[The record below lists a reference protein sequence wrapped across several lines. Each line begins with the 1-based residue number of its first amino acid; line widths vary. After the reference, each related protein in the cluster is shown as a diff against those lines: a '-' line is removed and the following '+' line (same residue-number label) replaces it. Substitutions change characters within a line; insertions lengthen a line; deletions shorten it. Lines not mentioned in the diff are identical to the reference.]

1 MNNSA
6 TEYVLT
12 EYILNDHQLEQLK
25 NLYVETIVDSMSMED
40 LRQFAI
46 GTWKDD
52 LANFTLKKVLNEIKY
67 TLDEEMLEE
76 FITDIKNDS
85 EDKMQQND
93 IKNVFKCYF
102 KCKCVFYLLLLV
114 D

>member
-1 MNNSA
+1 MNKSA

-40 LRQFAI
+40 LRQFVI

-52 LANFTLKKVLNEIKY
+52 LANFTLKKVLNEIKC

-76 FITDIKNDS
+76 FITTVKEKYKD
-85 EDKMQQND
+85 
-93 IKNVFKCYF
+93 
-102 KCKCVFYLLLLV
+102 
-114 D
+114 